1 MKKCESFLKLYRD
14 YFRSVFWCKER
25 RFSEAEALLDLLA
38 EARFDTVRVVQRMGG
53 AEVLVGRGQLAL
65 TLRYLARRWQWSV
78 HRVQLFLSLLRD
90 MGYVELETHR
100 QFHLLT
106 VADLTDFG
114 CFPFVRQEVTTPSAR
129 RRKAGRDASGGASA
143 QPAGYSSGTPC
154 GTKKKKEEKNKETSL
169 TRGKERAEPS
179 LGEGFGVLL
188 AEGAMPPVSGD
199 GRPPHAAGPTGA
211 RAECATG
218 VPDGSATQDG
228 GKRGDAECSRKA
240 PDAGTA
246 LAHGRKQTGTDGV
259 QDTASQGAESRRAG
273 AECPPRGGR
282 RAGRKSGVTGA
293 LKPGLDADYL
303 DSRLAKP
310 LAQCEADVVRQHQ
323 WLEVLAMNLHA
334 AGFPGMNRE
343 VAAQRLNEFFRKLEC
358 EGVRYK
364 SRKDAMHHFTNW
376 LYKLRADEEE
386 RSLRRRRYMRPPMV
400 GMVLED
406 NSPDRFRQEDLW

>member
-1 MKKCESFLKLYRD
+1 MWGGGAGGLRRGKVIDFLAQGPFALWVVSPCAPAGFGAAGECCLFCPRPPAAAVRVVRRFRRRCAGLCCLIVLILFGMKKCEAFLKLYRD

-38 EARFDTVRVVQRMGG
+38 EARFGTVRVVQRMGG

-114 CFPFVRQEVTTPSAR
+114 GFPVVRQEVTTPSAR

-188 AEGAMPPVSGD
+188 AEGAMPSADGD
-199 GRPPHAAGPTGA
+199 GRPPYVAGLTGA
-211 RAECATG
+211 RAECAMG

-246 LAHGRKQTGTDGV
+246 LAHGRKQTGADGV

-273 AECPPRGGR
+273 AECPPRGCRSCG
-282 RAGRKSGVTGA
+282 GVWRSFFATGM
-293 LKPGLDADYL
+293 
-303 DSRLAKP
+303 
-310 LAQCEADVVRQHQ
+310 E
-323 WLEVLAMNLHA
+323 
-334 AGFPGMNRE
+334 
-343 VAAQRLNEFFRKLEC
+343 
-358 EGVRYK
+358 
-364 SRKDAMHHFTNW
+364 
-376 LYKLRADEEE
+376 
-386 RSLRRRRYMRPPMV
+386 
-400 GMVLED
+400 
-406 NSPDRFRQEDLW
+406 SPVPR

>member
-1 MKKCESFLKLYRD
+1 M
-14 YFRSVFWCKER
+14 
-25 RFSEAEALLDLLA
+25 
-38 EARFDTVRVVQRMGG
+38 
-53 AEVLVGRGQLAL
+53 
-65 TLRYLARRWQWSV
+65 
-78 HRVQLFLSLLRD
+78 
-90 MGYVELETHR
+90 
-100 QFHLLT
+100 
-106 VADLTDFG
+106 
-114 CFPFVRQEVTTPSAR
+114 PSA
-129 RRKAGRDASGGASA
+129 D
-143 QPAGYSSGTPC
+143 
-154 GTKKKKEEKNKETSL
+154 
-169 TRGKERAEPS
+169 
-179 LGEGFGVLL
+179 
-188 AEGAMPPVSGD
+188 GD

-240 PDAGTA
+240 PGAGTA
-246 LAHGRKQTGTDGV
+246 LAHGRKQTGADGV
-259 QDTASQGAESRRAG
+259 QDTASQGVESRRAG

-293 LKPGLDADYL
+293 LKPRLDADYL

-386 RSLRRRRYMRPPMV
+386 RSLRCRRYMRPPMV

>member
-114 CFPFVRQEVTTPSAR
+114 GVPVVRQEVTTPSAR

-179 LGEGFGVLL
+179 PGEGFGVRSSG
-188 AEGAMPPVSGD
+188 EGMCP
-199 GRPPHAAGPTGA
+199 AGGSEGPLRDSVPTSA
-211 RAECATG
+211 RARAG
-218 VPDGSATQDG
+218 AGFP
-228 GKRGDAECSRKA
+228 
-240 PDAGTA
+240 AGTA
-246 LAHGRKQTGTDGV
+246 DGA
-259 QDTASQGAESRRAG
+259 DGLRGAERSCAVPGGVTDRSCGREQKGSSGAQESGRMVAERGGMG
-273 AECPPRGGR
+273 AECPSAAGCGAD
-282 RAGRKSGVTGA
+282 RAPDVTGA
-293 LKPGLDADYL
+293 SEPGLDADYL
-303 DSRLAKP
+303 DSRLVKP
-310 LAQCEADVVRQHQ
+310 LAQCEADVMRQHQ

-334 AGFPGMNRE
+334 AGFPGMSRE
-343 VAAQRLNEFFRKLEC
+343 VAARRLNEFFRKLEC

-364 SRKDAMHHFTNW
+364 SREDAMRHFTNW
-376 LYKLRADEEE
+376 LYKLRADGEE
-386 RSLRRRRYMRPPMV
+386 RARRPGRCLRPSVV
-400 GMVLED
+400 GVVLED

>member
-1 MKKCESFLKLYRD
+1 M
-14 YFRSVFWCKER
+14 
-25 RFSEAEALLDLLA
+25 
-38 EARFDTVRVVQRMGG
+38 
-53 AEVLVGRGQLAL
+53 
-65 TLRYLARRWQWSV
+65 
-78 HRVQLFLSLLRD
+78 
-90 MGYVELETHR
+90 
-100 QFHLLT
+100 
-106 VADLTDFG
+106 
-114 CFPFVRQEVTTPSAR
+114 P
-129 RRKAGRDASGGASA
+129 
-143 QPAGYSSGTPC
+143 PA
-154 GTKKKKEEKNKETSL
+154 
-169 TRGKERAEPS
+169 A
-179 LGEGFGVLL
+179 GEGR
-188 AEGAMPPVSGD
+188 S
-199 GRPPHAAGPTGA
+199 PHAAGPTGA

-218 VPDGSATQDG
+218 VSDGSATQGG

-246 LAHGRKQTGTDGV
+246 LAQGRKQTGADGV
-259 QDTASQGAESRRAG
+259 QDTAAQGAESRRAG

-282 RAGRKSGVTGA
+282 GAGRKSGVTGA

-364 SRKDAMHHFTNW
+364 SRMDAMHHFTNW